1 MMVRGYEMG
10 RQFKEMFAMNPVQLF
25 GVAVRTIGLLTTMS
39 ASWAIFVGLF
49 LSTEA
54 PLNVTIHLVSGIPA
68 MIIGLWL
75 LRGAKALVAF
85 AYPEDRVP
93 AGPAHIYPLAADKS

>member
-1 MMVRGYEMG
+1 
-10 RQFKEMFAMNPVQLF
+10 MFAMNPVQLF

-39 ASWAIFVGLF
+39 ASWAIFDGLF
-49 LSTEA
+49 LPAAA
-54 PLNVTIHLVSGIPA
+54 PPDVPIHLSGVPFAYGIPA

-85 AYPEDRVP
+85 AYPEDRGP
-93 AGPAHIYPLAADKS
+93 AGPAHIYPLAADKP